1 MVYRYL
7 ALLLGAAIH
16 VGIVPAIQTSESET
30 PRLKYILPEGFA
42 GWACFDFGVGG
53 APPLKRDGNGVYLLE
68 PIHDAI
74 VPTSSLP
81 NLKHLTF
88 ASEVIRIVQG
98 QEKPIIV
105 DEIQQRDEYDSQ
117 RAVSRH
123 CSFFGSAAA
132 ARTSRRPPTLAESR
146 IGAALLL
153 QRFEFSKGSVCDFR
167 QIPRVCLDAKDV
179 AKRRID
185 KAIVE
190 SLRGYSITTG
200 TKCDAFDGIVVR
212 YRTDWA
218 LQTHGNSRGPRYG
231 FAEVRRE
238 QRGKSTIALATWSD
252 TDGGEADA
260 VARRFDRDLAKFF
273 HQATAAICTK

>member
-1 MVYRYL
+1 MRYRYL
-7 ALLLGAAIH
+7 ALLFGAAIQ
-16 VGIVPAIQTSESET
+16 VAIVPAIQTGDLET

-42 GWACFDFGVGG
+42 GWACFDFGVNG
-53 APPLKRDGNGVYLLE
+53 APPLKRDGKGVYLLE
-68 PIHDAI
+68 PIRDAI

-81 NLKHLTF
+81 SLKHLTF
-88 ASEVIRIVQG
+88 ASEVIGIVEG
-98 QEKPIIV
+98 QEKPVTV
-105 DEIQQRDEYDSQ
+105 DEIRQRDEYDSE

-123 CSFFGSAAA
+123 CSFFGSASA
-132 ARTSRRPPTLAESR
+132 ARTSRRPPTLTESR
-146 IGAALLL
+146 IGTAPLL
-153 QRFEFSKGSVCDFR
+153 QKFEFSKGSVCDFR

-179 AKRRID
+179 AKRRIH

-190 SLRGYSITTG
+190 SLRGYSITAG
-200 TKCDAFDGIVVR
+200 AKCDAFDGIVVR

-218 LQTHGNSRGPRYG
+218 LQTHGNSRGSRYG

-260 VARRFDRDLAKFF
+260 VARRFDRDLAEFF
-273 HQATAAICTK
+273 RQATTATCTK

>member
-7 ALLLGAAIH
+7 ALLFGAAIQ
-16 VGIVPAIQTSESET
+16 VGIVPAIQTNDSET

-42 GWACFDFGVGG
+42 GWACFDFGVDG
-53 APPLKRDGNGVYLLE
+53 APPLKRDGNGIYLLE
-68 PIHDAI
+68 PINDAI

-81 NLKHLTF
+81 NLKHSPF
-88 ASEVIRIVQG
+88 ATEVVGIVQG
-98 QEKPIIV
+98 QEKPVAV
-105 DEIQQRDEYDSQ
+105 DEIQQRDEYDSG

-146 IGAALLL
+146 IGAAPLL
-153 QRFEFSKGSVCDFR
+153 QKFEFSKGSVCDFR
-167 QIPRVCLDAKDV
+167 EILRVCLDAKDA

-185 KAIVE
+185 KTIVE
-190 SLRGYSITTG
+190 SLRGYSITAG
-200 TKCDAFDGIVVR
+200 AKCDAFDGIVIR
-212 YRTDWA
+212 YRADWA

-238 QRGKSTIALATWSD
+238 QRGKGTLALATWSD

-260 VARRFDRDLAKFF
+260 VATRFDRDLAEFF
-273 HQATAAICTK
+273 HQATAATCTK